1 MSDEDFVRDNA
12 IERLLVTPC
21 CRLMWR
27 PNRRMIDNIK
37 KLASLLPDDLGAA
50 NLHGLFLAV
59 VIRKGDLPATDRG
72 DVAVTE
78 RNGFLRFEN
87 NSAVLREA
95 LHCIRKQLLN
105 SAFPF
110 ASPPSSDQITRAS
123 SA

>member
-1 MSDEDFVRDNA
+1 MVIRA
-12 IERLLVTPC
+12 GALLWRSGACLGWTARGQSGSRHGRPDVTTLFATPC

-59 VIRKGDLPATDRG
+59 VIRKRDFPATDRG

-95 LHCIRKQLLN
+95 LH
-105 SAFPF
+105 
-110 ASPPSSDQITRAS
+110 
-123 SA
+123 